1 MAACVVVARSICV
14 MFRCHL
20 RDDRSRGGTCA
31 VSRPPAWWS
40 QEDMIPPA
48 RWFPRRTC
56 AVRHA
61 HPCMVAAAS
70 PFSPIMPARQESSPE
85 EDVSADTSPAKEDPR
100 KKEREHHKE
109 KKAKLVP
116 KQKSRSEADERDRD
130 RTRDR
135 RRRRSHRSRSRRST
149 GKHSPTRRSKAEPA
163 EEPDRGRERPV
174 SPPGKPAGP
183 SQSEAKQDLQV
194 QGAKGKGKNK
204 KGRSE
209 RQTCKICKTQVSG
222 NASALDQHQWLNA
235 YCLAV
240 QAWEKFTP
248 YQKEQAGAWEKARQI
263 GADVKSR
270 RDRGEAWQVSAG
282 QLSAPARSAVP
293 DRGIS
298 VASSVRGPP
307 EVLEQDCQAQGSEK
321 KRSEKKSRK
330 DKGRRRDVSS
340 SSTSAGRRK
349 SRRHNVT
356 INFR

>member
-1 MAACVVVARSICV
+1 MNETFDA
-14 MFRCHL
+14 
-20 RDDRSRGGTCA
+20 
-31 VSRPPAWWS
+31 
-40 QEDMIPPA
+40 
-48 RWFPRRTC
+48 
-56 AVRHA
+56 
-61 HPCMVAAAS
+61 
-70 PFSPIMPARQESSPE
+70 FS
-85 EDVSADTSPAKEDPR
+85 VKGCF
-100 KKEREHHKE
+100 H
-109 KKAKLVP
+109 
-116 KQKSRSEADERDRD
+116 
-130 RTRDR
+130 
-135 RRRRSHRSRSRRST
+135 
-149 GKHSPTRRSKAEPA
+149 
-163 EEPDRGRERPV
+163 
-174 SPPGKPAGP
+174 AGP
-183 SQSEAKQDLQV
+183 SQTEAKQDLQV

-263 GADVKSR
+263 GADVKSC
-270 RDRGEAWQVSAG
+270 RDRGETWQVSAG

-298 VASSVRGPP
+298 VASSFRGPP
-307 EVLEQDCQAQGSEK
+307 EVVEQDCHAQGSEK

-330 DKGRRRDVSS
+330 EKGRRRDVSS

-356 INFR
+356 INFHVESEAR